1 MAKPDPAFYDAF
13 EAAQGTVLSKA
24 VARVQ
29 GIALHVA
36 AGRGDAALARFA
48 TQLERSPL
56 RLAAVVDRLDD
67 TDPML
72 LAALAGRR
80 SMQDLAGVQP
90 VGGRQP
96 TPPTLLESVA
106 REAAQRHWDRCRTN
120 PEQAQRLDAVWTARR
135 HRLRGGHLGEALDAM
150 ESTYGVACSAQSEAT
165 LGRRVTVAPPQ
176 GYVPRGGIELTGIG
190 NERWQR
196 INRDAATAVP
206 WPSAWG
212 YHAATPS
219 RQKPFLYV
227 ARGTGRAEQLASRR
241 FAPRVALSQP
251 FFRMRLRWAMAKGPA
266 ATRQFLTSVANNPRR
281 MAAALRS
288 RLDPIVVAAAIGPNA
303 ILHTV
308 AGRNDRYPGPLGR
321 LYAAVHRQD
330 TELLSSVRL
339 DANGAR
345 PRGVTDADAARV
357 VDGGLQGDPETQR
370 LAEGLVQR
378 VWKSGSRGPSS
389 LDPSRSPLA
398 EDLTDEGLGNVYDAW
413 RHVRGS
419 VAAGLTRD
427 EIAVDAEQWIGDKAV
442 AQAILRDARHP
453 AFQPAPDEPPPHY
466 WSGSE
471 VGVRPGSTVSDV
483 PDLRPEFSADPA
495 APVIV
500 PPVPEQ
506 QAAPTASSPS
516 PVPRAPVQSPEPGQS
531 PPAAG
536 TIPDQPASDGPVDG
550 RPSDTVPPPI
560 EAASRAQPVVDAGAP
575 ASPDPVASQKTAD
588 EPAVGDGAAPPVR
601 KKETDPD
608 PVPHLAGTSR
618 QASIH
623 VPAEALRDVAID
635 VSKLPKMTLLEDGS
649 WKVHDDPYVDRVV
662 EQPDG
667 SYDVVL
673 HEGISASVVVE
684 QNAHEAASSAHKRRS
699 DPVLIEVQ
707 NAYAEQEV
715 ADLRL
720 AQVDSLAV
728 QVESGR
734 STFDLSRDALN
745 GTLAFNP
752 ATGTA
757 FDGLDGQVLRSQAA
771 ALGRPADGR
780 FATRA
785 EIQAAGGSVLPEAKG
800 VVVMRDVTA
809 STHPFGEDGRVDQE
823 AEPVRY
829 TLRTPVVLYHVAA
842 QTADKPRFDG
852 GIPERPEAAR
862 DLASVD
868 LVQSLGVRT
877 ERTGGST
884 RYEPPMAVADRS
896 GKPSAVRGERVVLG
910 DETVAAQRSRLVGAA
925 VDAAMTVADGRP
937 HVPPAGKPVYSRGSA
952 QETEVERCFVRDCV
966 ADRVASRIGVAYDP
980 DPKPDADR
988 RREYAAILRSPNRLE
1003 KLSDEADRIAS
1014 WVVDGAKTRL
1024 HDRGMRTA
1032 HEQFEDAQRA
1042 ASGGRSEPARSPTD
1056 PEREPATQG
1065 R

>member
-24 VARVQ
+24 VARIQ

-120 PEQAQRLDAVWTARR
+120 PEQAQRLDAVWTGRR

-251 FFRMRLRWAMAKGPA
+251 FFRMRLRWAMARGPA

-453 AFQPAPDEPPPHY
+453 TFQPAPDEPPPHY

-506 QAAPTASSPS
+506 PAAPTASSPS
-516 PVPRAPVQSPEPGQS
+516 PVPRDPVSSPEPGQS
-531 PPAAG
+531 PPVAA
-536 TIPDQPASDGPVDG
+536 TVPDRPASDVPVDG
-550 RPSDTVPPPI
+550 RPSDTVPSPI

-684 QNAHEAASSAHKRRS
+684 ENAHEAASSAHKRRS

-707 NAYAEQEV
+707 NAHAEQEV

-734 STFDLSRDALN
+734 STFDLPRDALN
-745 GTLAFNP
+745 GTLRSIPRP
-752 ATGTA
+752 ATRSTVSTA
-757 FDGLDGQVLRSQAA
+757 RCCAARRPRSGAPRTAA
-771 ALGRPADGR
+771 SPPARRFRRPAG
-780 FATRA
+780 
-785 EIQAAGGSVLPEAKG
+785 
-800 VVVMRDVTA
+800 A
-809 STHPFGEDGRVDQE
+809 SF
-823 AEPVRY
+823 
-829 TLRTPVVLYHVAA
+829 
-842 QTADKPRFDG
+842 
-852 GIPERPEAAR
+852 
-862 DLASVD
+862 
-868 LVQSLGVRT
+868 
-877 ERTGGST
+877 
-884 RYEPPMAVADRS
+884 
-896 GKPSAVRGERVVLG
+896 
-910 DETVAAQRSRLVGAA
+910 
-925 VDAAMTVADGRP
+925 
-937 HVPPAGKPVYSRGSA
+937 
-952 QETEVERCFVRDCV
+952 
-966 ADRVASRIGVAYDP
+966 
-980 DPKPDADR
+980 R
-988 RREYAAILRSPNRLE
+988 RR
-1003 KLSDEADRIAS
+1003 
-1014 WVVDGAKTRL
+1014 
-1024 HDRGMRTA
+1024 
-1032 HEQFEDAQRA
+1032 RA
-1042 ASGGRSEPARSPTD
+1042 WSSCVT
-1056 PEREPATQG
+1056 
-1065 R
+1065 